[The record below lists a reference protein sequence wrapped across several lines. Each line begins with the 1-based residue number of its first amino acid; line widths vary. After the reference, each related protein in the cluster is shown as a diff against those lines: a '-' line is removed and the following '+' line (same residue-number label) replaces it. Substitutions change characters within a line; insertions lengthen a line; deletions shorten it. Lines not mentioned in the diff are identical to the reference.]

1 MKEEVKC
8 RPALNDC
15 MGRHG
20 WCVICDG
27 TMKLLY
33 SSSTNDGCWV
43 VAMSDVVWV
52 MGAGCLK
59 LVTDDELS

>member
-1 MKEEVKC
+1 
-8 RPALNDC
+8 
-15 MGRHG
+15 
-20 WCVICDG
+20 VICDG

-33 SSSTNDGCWV
+33 SSSINDGCWV

-59 LVTDDELS
+59 LVTDDGGFRSHPM